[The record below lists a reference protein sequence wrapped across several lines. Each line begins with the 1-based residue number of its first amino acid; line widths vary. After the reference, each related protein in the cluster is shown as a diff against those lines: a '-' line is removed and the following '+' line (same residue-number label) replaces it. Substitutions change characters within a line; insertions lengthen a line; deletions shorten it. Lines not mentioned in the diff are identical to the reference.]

1 MSVISMKQLLE
12 AGVHFGHQTRRWN
25 PKMAKYIFTER
36 NGIYIIDLQK
46 TVRKAEEAYMFIR
59 DVAAQGG
66 SVLFVGTKKQAR
78 ESIEQEAKRCNM
90 FYVNNRW
97 LGGMLTNFKTIRQ
110 SIARLTRINNMEKN
124 GDFEALTKKEVSKLV
139 LEREKLEKNLGGI
152 KEMRQLPSALFIVDP
167 RKEHIA
173 ISEARKLGIPI
184 VGICDTNCDPDELD
198 YVIPGNDDAIRAVK
212 LIAGKM
218 ADAVIEG
225 RQGEQEEE
233 QVEAEANADAQAV
246 EESAELFAE
255 AKEEPVQ
262 ASDKTRRSISMAVSA
277 SDVKALREA
286 TGAGMMDCKKALTE
300 ADGNMEKATEILREK
315 GLAAAAKKS
324 GRIAA
329 EGVVASYIHMG
340 GRIGVLVEVNCE
352 TDFVAKTDQFQ
363 SFVRDIAMQIAA
375 SNPLYLSSEEVPQDT
390 IDKEKEILRIQAI
403 NEGKPEKIVNNM
415 VEGRIKK
422 YFKEVCLLDQP
433 FVKDSD
439 KSIADYV
446 KEQIAALGE
455 NITIRRFTRYE
466 MGEGLQKREDN
477 FVEEVMNQA
486 KA

>member
-1 MSVISMKQLLE
+1 
-12 AGVHFGHQTRRWN
+12 
-25 PKMAKYIFTER
+25 
-36 NGIYIIDLQK
+36 
-46 TVRKAEEAYMFIR
+46 
-59 DVAAQGG
+59 
-66 SVLFVGTKKQAR
+66 
-78 ESIEQEAKRCNM
+78 
-90 FYVNNRW
+90 
-97 LGGMLTNFKTIRQ
+97 
-110 SIARLTRINNMEKN
+110 
-124 GDFEALTKKEVSKLV
+124 
-139 LEREKLEKNLGGI
+139 
-152 KEMRQLPSALFIVDP
+152 
-167 RKEHIA
+167 
-173 ISEARKLGIPI
+173 
-184 VGICDTNCDPDELD
+184 
-198 YVIPGNDDAIRAVK
+198 
-212 LIAGKM
+212 
-218 ADAVIEG
+218 
-225 RQGEQEEE
+225 
-233 QVEAEANADAQAV
+233 
-246 EESAELFAE
+246 
-255 AKEEPVQ
+255 
-262 ASDKTRRSISMAVSA
+262 MAVSA

-415 VEGRIKK
+415 VEGRFKK

-433 FVKDSD
+433 FVKDPD